1 MRHFQYL
8 AETQINRIFE
18 VAPGDFSRD
27 SDRETL
33 SYALGATLYMP
44 SYKKIVEKLLNKEL
58 QGLTSFVMCFE
69 DAIREEDVER
79 GEENVRNTLRSLT
92 EAVANGILEKRDI
105 PLFFVRI
112 RNMPQF
118 FNFAQSLSEKEAH
131 LLSGFVFPKF
141 NSQNGEE
148 YLSYL
153 VQLNERFNT
162 RFYAMPILETP
173 EIIYQETRMTELTKI
188 KALLNRY
195 RDFILNVRVGGTDFS
210 SLFSLRRGIDYTIYD
225 LAVVADCLKDI
236 LNLLMRAEDGF
247 VVSAPVWEYFTN
259 QRLLKPRLRE
269 TPFHK
274 RDMLVKRQYIIDKA
288 IDGLIRELILDK
300 ANGFVGK
307 TIIHPSH
314 ISYVNAFQVVT
325 KEEYDDALMIV
336 KNQGGGVQKS
346 SQGNKMNEMNP
357 HLSWAKKILAK
368 AKIYGVVKEN
378 DGYIDLF

>member
-8 AETQINRIFE
+8 SETQMNHIFE
-18 VAPGDFSRD
+18 VFPEDFTVD

-33 SYALGATLYMP
+33 SFALGATLYMP
-44 SYKKIVEKLLNKEL
+44 SYKKIVEKLINKEL

-79 GEENVRNTLRSLT
+79 GEENVLNTLRSLT
-92 EAVANGILEKRDI
+92 EAVENGNLDKKDI
-105 PLFFVRI
+105 PMFFVRI

-118 FNFAQSLSEKEAH
+118 CKFVKRLSEKEARF
-131 LLSGFVFPKF
+131 LSGFVFPKF
-141 NSQNGEE
+141 SSQNGEE
-148 YLSYL
+148 YLSFL
-153 VQLNERFNT
+153 VHLNERFNT
-162 RFYAMPILETP
+162 RLYAMPILETP
-173 EIIYQETRMTELTKI
+173 EIIYQETRMSELTRI

-195 RDFILNVRVGGTDFS
+195 RDYILNVRVGGTDFS

-274 RDMLVKRQYIIDKA
+274 RDMLVKRKSIIDKA

-325 KEEYDDALMIV
+325 KEEYEDALMIV
-336 KNQGGGVQKS
+336 QNQGGGVQKS

-368 AKIYGVVKEN
+368 AKVYGVVKEN